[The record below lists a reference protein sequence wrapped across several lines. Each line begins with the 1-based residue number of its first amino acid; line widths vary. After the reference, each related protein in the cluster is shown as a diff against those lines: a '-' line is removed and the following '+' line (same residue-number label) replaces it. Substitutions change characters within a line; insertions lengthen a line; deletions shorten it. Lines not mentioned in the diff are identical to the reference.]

1 MPILPSRLRAPL
13 VALPLAASLGACQA
27 WSRQPAASP
36 DPDRS
41 LFIHGSVRVTHTG
54 GPPVVLTGVR
64 IDRDSLFGN
73 ERAKPYGRVA
83 IPVSEVRKVE
93 ARRVDPLATTAV
105 VALSLATFIATTGS
119 FIIHSEC
126 SCPPPP

>member
-1 MPILPSRLRAPL
+1 MSILPSRLRAL
-13 VALPLAASLGACQA
+13 VVALPLAASLGACRS

-41 LFIHGSVRVTHTG
+41 LILHGPVRVTRTQ
-54 GPPVVLTGVR
+54 GPPIVLVGVR
-64 IDRDSLFGN
+64 ISRDSLFGN
-73 ERAKPYGRVA
+73 EPAKPYDRVA

-119 FIIHSEC
+119 FVIHSEC
-126 SCPPPP
+126 SCAPPP